1 MWKVTNETIQILHL
15 FLIKLFWGRVFR
27 GLQGLQSLWD
37 YIHNSVLGFCFFS
50 NSRVFGVHQVFT
62 VTVKIRYN
70 ELINLDI

>member
-1 MWKVTNETIQILHL
+1 MWNVTNETIQILHL

-50 NSRVFGVHQVFT
+50 NSNQVFT